1 VAIDPRRLRPSEL
14 CRLLNSTPM
23 GEVIGERQLHMSR
36 TVSYQRGADSVDIA
50 ATLGSTTYEVTDDAG
65 VIVQAKATDFIVSA
79 EALVL
84 GGAPTKPQV
93 GDRIRVTSGTKV
105 LVFEVLDLGGAGHF
119 RPSDPHGKMLRIHAK
134 QVDEET
140 P

>member
-1 VAIDPRRLRPSEL
+1 LDGV
-14 CRLLNSTPM
+14 
-23 GEVIGERQLHMSR
+23 RQAHLSR
-36 TVSYQRGADSVDIA
+36 TVTYQRGVDSVGIA
-50 ATLGSTTYEVTDDAG
+50 ATLGSTTYEVADEAG

-93 GDRIRVTSGTKV
+93 GDRIRVPSGDKV
-105 LVFEVLDLGGAGHF
+105 LVFEVLDLGGAGHY
-119 RPSDPHGKMLRIHAK
+119 RPSDPHGRMLRIHAK

>member
-1 VAIDPRRLRPSEL
+1 MVD
-14 CRLLNSTPM
+14 LLEQGTAWLDGM
-23 GEVIGERQLHMSR
+23 RQTHLSR
-36 TVSYQRGADSVDIA
+36 TVTYQRGVDSVDIA
-50 ATLGSTTYEVTDDAG
+50 ATLGTTTYEVADEAG

-84 GGAPTKPQV
+84 GAAITKPQV
-93 GDRIRVTSGTKV
+93 GDRIRVSSGTKV
-105 LVFEVLDLGGAGHF
+105 LIFEVLDLGGAGHY

>member
-1 VAIDPRRLRPSEL
+1 MADLLEQGVAWLD
-14 CRLLNSTPM
+14 
-23 GEVIGERQLHMSR
+23 GVRQTHLSR
-36 TVSYQRGADSVDIA
+36 TVTYQRGVESVDIA
-50 ATLGSTTYEVTDDAG
+50 ATLGSTTYEVADEAG

-79 EALVL
+79 DALVL

-105 LVFEVLDLGGAGHF
+105 LVFEVLDLGGAGHY

-134 QVDEET
+134 QIDEET

>member
-1 VAIDPRRLRPSEL
+1 MADLLEQGVSWLDGMRQTHLSRLV
-14 CRLLNSTPM
+14 T
-23 GEVIGERQLHMSR
+23 
-36 TVSYQRGADSVDIA
+36 YQRGVDSVGIA
-50 ATLGSTTYEVTDDAG
+50 ATLGSTTYEVADEAG

-93 GDRIRVTSGTKV
+93 GDRIRVSSGTKV
-105 LVFEVLDLGGAGHF
+105 LIFEVLDLGGAGHY

-134 QVDEET
+134 QIDEET

>member
-1 VAIDPRRLRPSEL
+1 MADALEQGVSWLDG
-14 CRLLNSTPM
+14 M
-23 GEVIGERQLHMSR
+23 RQTHLSR
-36 TVSYQRGADSVDIA
+36 TVTYQRGVESVDVA
-50 ATLGSTTYEVTDDAG
+50 ATLGSTTYEVADEAG

-84 GGAPTKPQV
+84 GTAMTKPQI

-105 LVFEVLDLGGAGHF
+105 LVFEVLDLGGAGHY
-119 RPSDPHGKMLRIHAK
+119 RPSDPHGRMLRIHAK

>member
-1 VAIDPRRLRPSEL
+1 MVDVLEQGVSWL
-14 CRLLNSTPM
+14 D
-23 GEVIGERQLHMSR
+23 GVRQTHMSR
-36 TVSYQRGADSVDIA
+36 PVTYQRGVDSVDLA
-50 ATLGSTTYEVTDDAG
+50 ATLGTTTYEVADDAG

-84 GGAPTKPQV
+84 GASVTKPQI
-93 GDRIRVTSGTKV
+93 GDRIRVPSGTKV
-105 LVFEVLDLGGAGHF
+105 LVFEVLDLGGAGHY
-119 RPSDPHGKMLRIHAK
+119 RPSDPHGRMVRIHAK

>member
-1 VAIDPRRLRPSEL
+1 VAD
-14 CRLLNSTPM
+14 LLEQGVSWLDGM
-23 GEVIGERQLHMSR
+23 RQTHLSR
-36 TVSYQRGADSVDIA
+36 TVTYQRGIETVDIA
-50 ATLGSTTYEVTDDAG
+50 ATLGATTYEVADEAG

-93 GDRIRVTSGTKV
+93 GDRIRVPSGAKV
-105 LVFEVLDLGGAGHF
+105 LIFEVLDLGGAGHY

-134 QVDEET
+134 QIDEET

>member
-1 VAIDPRRLRPSEL
+1 MAD
-14 CRLLNSTPM
+14 LLEQGTAWLDGM
-23 GEVIGERQLHMSR
+23 RQAHLSH
-36 TVSYQRGADSVDIA
+36 TVTYQRGVESVDIA
-50 ATLGSTTYEVTDDAG
+50 ATLGSTTYEVADEAG

-84 GGAPTKPQV
+84 GGATTKPKV
-93 GDRIRVTSGTKV
+93 GDRIRVSNATKV
-105 LVFEVLDLGGAGHF
+105 LVFEVLDLGGASHY

-134 QVDEET
+134 QIDEET